1 MMNIGAIQSSSG
13 MAGYMTSTAS
23 QLADPEYQGAEW
35 GGALARELG
44 LQGEAD
50 RATIEAVLEGEMPDG
65 STVGQRVIDQSGE
78 EGRVRK
84 GVELIFS
91 APKSFSILA
100 VTGGDD
106 RLIKAW
112 NKSVELTMAYL
123 EKHFAQTRIKEGGE
137 VRIEKTGKML
147 FAQALHG
154 YDDAGKP
161 HVHTHVALA
170 NVTRSADG
178 QLRSLDNSKLWFN
191 AALGS
196 AVHSRFLADL
206 TRQVGFGIEVD
217 PKGNTWDIVAVPDAV
232 KVANSTR
239 GADIKGIMAEKGFQ
253 SPEANRIARYET
265 RENIGK
271 DVDPLTLNERNA
283 SADRALGFDAAEVV
297 RYNQARMAPETR
309 LGKIKQTIAQF
320 YNNAIASHDAKAA
333 VSLRDSP
340 YLPRSMNG
348 ITQSPGVAMAHVALA
363 SAIQHHEQR
372 YAGFKE
378 RDVLRYALNLQY
390 EGVKPDT
397 LHTIM
402 DGLKDQGLVI
412 AGTDGIHI
420 TTRDSLA
427 TEQRI
432 IANIEQARGSA
443 RPQVAKGDVAA
454 ALGPYLAGDQDG
466 QVMALNEGQMAA
478 AELLLTTRDG
488 IALIQGFSGTGKTST
503 LAPVAQV
510 IAAYAA
516 TRQRE
521 GQAVFGLAPSRQAV
535 EQLEAVGLPST
546 TITKFLNENAHALAG
561 DEAAIEQ
568 ARDKYAGA
576 ELIIDEASM
585 ISNRDFEQLT
595 RLRGVIGLNKE
606 TFIGDKKQLQAVD
619 AGKAF
624 EWAQLMDVAKA
635 SLTSVVRQRV
645 DDLKS
650 FNGLIRDGRVHEAFH
665 QIRDRVVETDDFIKS
680 ASVAYLD
687 MDPAQRAK
695 TLVLTAGNDDRHRA
709 NVLIQAG
716 LRQQGILQGDGHKV
730 TVYDGKNLTDAQ
742 LRDQFRYQLG
752 DVLRVAVKSRSL
764 GLARGDYDVIGKTRT
779 KIIVRDGEGNTA
791 RFDPRGFAGQDA
803 RESISLMER
812 RELRLYEGDKV
823 RWTAN
828 DNARG
833 LTNGK
838 QAAITGIDGGKL
850 TVETDQG
857 ETLELAHT
865 DPQARNLDLAYAV
878 NAHKAQGATAHT
890 ALWAARAGHQLL
902 TTVRQAYVNGTRSTH
917 DMTVFTDSLRKLV
930 ETVGKSTDVPGDTR
944 PNGYKWASIE
954 VTGQLEAMQQ
964 AAAQRETLEAGI
976 EEGDP
981 AFGQTLDGEEADT
994 VARVLQMS
1002 DLDPR
1007 GDAVQEVDL
1016 TQPDPTS
1023 PDSPDLRDQQRSEQD
1038 QFVST
1043 LVVPQFDDPEP
1054 GRPEVKGDGLLPAF
1068 KDFDNFN
1075 RLSDGA
1081 LAGPVIAPRS
1091 LDDLQLMA
1099 DIAASWPEFVDAVP
1113 PALEPSSLESH
1124 AQSDFAESI
1133 KAAIVERGA
1142 GEGDRAVSVE
1152 PQAAKDSDFKR
1163 PELSKGRD
1171 FDIDL

>member
-1 MMNIGAIQSSSG
+1 
-13 MAGYMTSTAS
+13 
-23 QLADPEYQGAEW
+23 
-35 GGALARELG
+35 
-44 LQGEAD
+44 
-50 RATIEAVLEGEMPDG
+50 
-65 STVGQRVIDQSGE
+65 
-78 EGRVRK
+78 
-84 GVELIFS
+84 
-91 APKSFSILA
+91 
-100 VTGGDD
+100 
-106 RLIKAW
+106 
-112 NKSVELTMAYL
+112 
-123 EKHFAQTRIKEGGE
+123 
-137 VRIEKTGKML
+137 
-147 FAQALHG
+147 
-154 YDDAGKP
+154 
-161 HVHTHVALA
+161 
-170 NVTRSADG
+170 
-178 QLRSLDNSKLWFN
+178 
-191 AALGS
+191 
-196 AVHSRFLADL
+196 
-206 TRQVGFGIEVD
+206 VGFVIEVD

-271 DVDPLTLNERNA
+271 EVDALTLNERNA
-283 SADRALGFDAAEVV
+283 AADRALGFDAAEVV
-297 RYNQARMAPETR
+297 RDNQARMAPETR
-309 LGKIKQTIAQF
+309 FGKIKQTIAQF

-340 YLPRSMNG
+340 YLPKSMNG

-372 YAGFKE
+372 HAGFKE

-443 RPQVAKGDVAA
+443 QPHVAKGDVAP
-454 ALGPYLAGDQDG
+454 ALEPYLARDQDG

-478 AELLLTTRDG
+478 AELLLTTLDG
-488 IALIQGFSGTGKTST
+488 VALIQGFSGTGKTST
-503 LAPVAQV
+503 LAPVAQA
-510 IAAYAA
+510 IAAYSAM
-516 TRQRE
+516 RQRE
-521 GQAVFGLAPSRQAV
+521 GQAVYGLAPSRQAV

-546 TITKFLNENAHALAG
+546 TITKFLNENARALAG
-561 DEAAIEQ
+561 DEAAIQQ

-650 FNGLIRDGRVHEAFH
+650 FNELIRDGRVHEAFH
-665 QIRDRVVETDDFIKS
+665 HIRDRVVETDDFIKS

-709 NVLIQAG
+709 NALIQAG
-716 LRQQGILQGDGHKV
+716 LREQGVLQGGGHKV
-730 TVYDGKNLTDAQ
+730 VVYDGKNLTDAQ

-779 KIIVRDGEGNTA
+779 NIIVRDGQGNTA

-812 RELRLYEGDKV
+812 RELTLYEGDKV

-828 DNARG
+828 ENARG

-838 QAAITGIDGGKL
+838 QATITGIDGDTL
-850 TVETDQG
+850 TVETNQG
-857 ETLELAHT
+857 ETLELADT

-917 DMTVFTDSLRKLV
+917 NMTVFTDSLRKLV
-930 ETVGKSTDVPGDTR
+930 ETVGKSADVSGDTK

-954 VTGQLEAMQQ
+954 VTGQLQALQQ
-964 AAAQRETLEAGI
+964 AAAQRETLGAGM
-976 EEGDP
+976 EERDP
-981 AFGQTLDGEEADT
+981 AVGPTLDGEEADI
-994 VARVLQMS
+994 VARVMQMS
-1002 DLDPR
+1002 DLDPH
-1007 GDAVQEVDL
+1007 GDVDREVDL
-1016 TQPDPTS
+1016 IQLDPSS
-1023 PDSPDLRDQQRSEQD
+1023 PCSTDHPDQQHGEQD

-1054 GRPEVKGDGLLPAF
+1054 DRPEVKSEGLLQAF

-1075 RLSDGA
+1075 RMPDGT
-1081 LAGPVIAPRS
+1081 LASPVIAPRS
-1091 LDDLQLMA
+1091 LDDLQRMA
-1099 DIAASWPEFVDAVP
+1099 DIAASWPEFDDPGSP
-1113 PALEPSSLESH
+1113 PLEPAALERPAHL
-1124 AQSDFAESI
+1124 DLAESI
-1133 KAAIVERGA
+1133 EAAIVERGV
-1142 GEGDRAVSVE
+1142 GEGEGVISVKT
-1152 PQAAKDSDFKR
+1152 QTGKDSEFKP
-1163 PELSKGRD
+1163 PELSKDRD

>member
-13 MAGYMTSTAS
+13 MAGYLTSTAS
-23 QLADPEYQGAEW
+23 QLADPEYQGSEW
-35 GGALARELG
+35 GGALAQELG
-44 LQGEAD
+44 LRGEAD

-65 STVGQRVIDQSGE
+65 STVGQRVIDQNGE

-100 VTGGDD
+100 VTGSDD

-137 VRIEKTGKML
+137 VRVEKTGKML

-206 TRQVGFGIEVD
+206 TRQVGFGIAVD
-217 PKGNTWDIVAVPDAV
+217 PKGNTWDIVVVPEAV

-239 GADIKGIMAEKGFQ
+239 GADIRGIMAEKGFQ

-271 DVDPLTLNERNA
+271 EVDALTLNERNA
-283 SADRALGFDAAEVV
+283 AADHALGFDAAEVV
-297 RYNQARMAPETR
+297 RDNQARMAPETR

-320 YNNAIASHDAKAA
+320 YNNAIASHDVKAA
-333 VSLRDSP
+333 ISLRDSP
-340 YLPRSMNG
+340 YLPTSMNG
-348 ITQSPGVAMAHVALA
+348 ITHSPGVAMAHVALA
-363 SAIQHHEQR
+363 SAIHHHEQR
-372 YAGFKE
+372 HAGFKE
-378 RDVLRYALNLQY
+378 RDALRYALNLQY

-443 RPQVAKGDVAA
+443 RPHVAKGEVAP
-454 ALGPYLAGDQDG
+454 ALEPYLARDQDG
-466 QVMALNEGQMAA
+466 QVMALNDGQMAA

-516 TRQRE
+516 MRQRE
-521 GQAVFGLAPSRQAV
+521 GQAVFGLASSRQAV

-546 TITKFLNENAHALAG
+546 TITKFLNENARALAG

-576 ELIIDEASM
+576 EVIIDEASM

-650 FNGLIRDGRVHEAFH
+650 FNELIRDGRVHEAFH
-665 QIRDRVVETDDFIKS
+665 QIRDRVVQTDDFIKS
-680 ASVAYLD
+680 ASVTYLD

-716 LRQQGILQGDGHKV
+716 LREQGVLQGDGHKV
-730 TVYDGKNLTDAQ
+730 VVYDGKNLTDAQ

-752 DVLRVAVKSRSL
+752 DVLRVALKSRSL
-764 GLARGDYDVIGKTRT
+764 GLARGDYDVIGKTHT
-779 KIIVRDGEGNTA
+779 KIIVRDSEGNTA

-812 RELRLYEGDKV
+812 RELTLYAGDKV

-838 QAAITGIDGGKL
+838 QATITGIDGDAL

-930 ETVGKSTDVPGDTR
+930 ETVGKSADVSGDAK
-944 PNGYKWASIE
+944 PNDYKWAAIE
-954 VTGQLEAMQQ
+954 LNGQLEAMQR
-964 AAAQRETLEAGI
+964 AADQRVQLVMGDDER
-976 EEGDP
+976 DP
-981 AFGQTLDGEEADT
+981 ATGQSLDGEEADQ
-994 VARVLQMS
+994 VARVMQMS
-1002 DLDPR
+1002 DLDQHANADPGADLAR
-1007 GDAVQEVDL
+1007 ADQTRQDRDDRPDRNGIEQE
-1016 TQPDPTS
+1016 
-1023 PDSPDLRDQQRSEQD
+1023 R
-1038 QFVST
+1038 FFST
-1043 LVVPQFDDPEP
+1043 LVLPQ
-1054 GRPEVKGDGLLPAF
+1054 
-1068 KDFDNFN
+1068 
-1075 RLSDGA
+1075 
-1081 LAGPVIAPRS
+1081 
-1091 LDDLQLMA
+1091 LDDLEPEQGSATGNGPALASAEFGNFYRLPDGTLASAIIAPHSFEDLQRIA
-1099 DIAASWPEFVDAVP
+1099 DIAATWPEITIAMPPSVEPPVP
-1113 PALEPSSLESH
+1113 DTL
-1124 AQSDFAESI
+1124 AQPDLAESI
-1133 KAAIVERGA
+1133 NAALVDRGA
-1142 GEGDRAVSVE
+1142 REGARVPPTPENPDKGSE
-1152 PQAAKDSDFKR
+1152 AKP
-1163 PELSKGRD
+1163 PEMVKDRD

>member
-23 QLADPEYQGAEW
+23 QLADPEYQDAEW
-35 GGALARELG
+35 GGALAQELG
-44 LQGEAD
+44 LRGEAD

-65 STVGQRVIDQSGE
+65 STVGQRVIDQNGE

-206 TRQVGFGIEVD
+206 TRQVGFGIAVD
-217 PKGNTWDIVAVPDAV
+217 PKGNTWDIVAVPDEV

-239 GADIKGIMAEKGFQ
+239 GADIKGIMAEKGFR

-271 DVDPLTLNERNA
+271 EVDALTLNERNA
-283 SADRALGFDAAEVV
+283 AADRALGFDAAEVV
-297 RYNQARMAPETR
+297 RDNQARMAPETR

-372 YAGFKE
+372 HAGFKE
-378 RDVLRYALNLQY
+378 RDVFRYALNLQY

-443 RPQVAKGDVAA
+443 RPHVAKGEVAE
-454 ALGPYLAGDQDG
+454 ALEPYLARDQDG
-466 QVMALNEGQMAA
+466 QVMALNDGQMAA

-516 TRQRE
+516 MRQHE

-546 TITKFLNENAHALAG
+546 TITKFLNENARALAG
-561 DEAAIEQ
+561 DEAAIGQ

-650 FNGLIRDGRVHEAFH
+650 FNELIRDGRVHEAFH
-665 QIRDRVVETDDFIKS
+665 QIHDRVVETDDFIKS
-680 ASVAYLD
+680 ASFAYLD

-716 LRQQGILQGDGHKV
+716 LREQGVLQGDGHKV
-730 TVYDGKNLTDAQ
+730 VVYDGKNLTDAQ

-812 RELRLYEGDKV
+812 RELTLYAGDKV

-838 QAAITGIDGGKL
+838 QATITGIDGDAL

-930 ETVGKSTDVPGDTR
+930 ETIGKSVDAAGDTK

-954 VTGQLEAMQQ
+954 VTGQMEAMQR
-964 AAAQRETLEAGI
+964 AADQRAQLVMGDDDR
-976 EEGDP
+976 DP
-981 AFGQTLDGEEADT
+981 AMGQSLDGEEADQ
-994 VARVLQMS
+994 VARLMQLS
-1002 DLDPR
+1002 DLDQHA
-1007 GDAVQEVDL
+1007 DAEPGADL
-1016 TQPDPTS
+1016 ARAGQARREPDDR
-1023 PDSPDLRDQQRSEQD
+1023 PDRNGIEQG
-1038 QFVST
+1038 QFFST
-1043 LVVPQFDDPEP
+1043 LVVP
-1054 GRPEVKGDGLLPAF
+1054 L
-1068 KDFDNFN
+1068 
-1075 RLSDGA
+1075 
-1081 LAGPVIAPRS
+1081 
-1091 LDDLQLMA
+1091 LDDLEPEQGSATGDGPALASVDFGNFYRLPDGTLASPIIAPHSFEDLQRIA
-1099 DIAASWPEFVDAVP
+1099 DIAATWPEITLAKPPTAEPPVP
-1113 PALEPSSLESH
+1113 DTL
-1124 AQSDFAESI
+1124 AQPDLAESI
-1133 KAAIVERGA
+1133 NAALVDRGA
-1142 GEGDRAVSVE
+1142 REDGRVPPTPENPDKGSE
-1152 PQAAKDSDFKR
+1152 AKP
-1163 PELSKGRD
+1163 PEMVKDRD